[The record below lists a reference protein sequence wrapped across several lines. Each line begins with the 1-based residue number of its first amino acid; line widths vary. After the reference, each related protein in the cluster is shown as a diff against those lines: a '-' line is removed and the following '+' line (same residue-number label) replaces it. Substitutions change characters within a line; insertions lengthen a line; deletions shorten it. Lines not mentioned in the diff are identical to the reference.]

1 MNIIRGKQPKAQ
13 KVVVYGPEGVGKT
26 TFVSHFPQP
35 LYIDTEGSTDNLD
48 VARVKPLSW
57 TELMSVVDQLT
68 INPDEFS
75 TLIIDT
81 ADWAEKM
88 CVEHILATNHWHGIE
103 DPGYGKG
110 YTYVQEEFC
119 RLLDKLTQLRDRQG
133 VNVVLTAHAMLQK
146 FEQPDE
152 MNPYDRWSLK
162 LSKKAAPVVKE
173 WADLMLFANYKTFVV
188 TDKSGTKSKAT
199 GGTKRMMYT
208 EHTAVWDAK
217 NRHGLK
223 PELPFDYAEIAHIIP
238 SRAIDK
244 APAPDTSLQDIA
256 ETPAITAV
264 HKAPAAA
271 PTPAPAPTAPKPAA
285 DPVAAQTPKQA
296 PADVPP
302 ALAVLME
309 PKNVSPFEIQAVV
322 AQKGYYP
329 AATPISK
336 YDPQFVQGCLI
347 GAWPQVEEMI
357 LANREKAPF

>member
-1 MNIIRGKQPKAQ
+1 MNIIRGKQQHAQ
-13 KVVVYGPEGVGKT
+13 KVVIYGPEGVGKS
-26 TFVSHFPQP
+26 TFAAHFPDAIF
-35 LYIDTEGSTDNLD
+35 IDTEGSTDNLD

-57 TELMSVVDQLT
+57 TELIQAVDHFIAHPDQLG
-68 INPDEFS
+68 

-81 ADWAEKM
+81 ADWAERL
-88 CVEHILATNHWHGIE
+88 CIDHILAVNHWKGIE

-110 YTYVQEEFC
+110 YVYVSEEFGKM
-119 RLLDKLTQLRDRQG
+119 LDKLEQLKSNG

-152 MNPYDRWSLK
+152 MNPYDRWTLK
-162 LSKKAAPVVKE
+162 LSKKAAPMVKE
-173 WADLMLFANYKTFVV
+173 WSDLMIFANYKTFVV

-208 EHTAVWDAK
+208 EHTATYDAK

-223 PELPFDYAEIAHIIP
+223 AELPFDFAEIAHIFP
-238 SRAIDK
+238 ARSVN
-244 APAPDTSLQDIA
+244 APAPDTSLQEIA
-256 ETPAITAV
+256 QTPSV
-264 HKAPAAA
+264 AA
-271 PTPAPAPTAPKPAA
+271 PVAPVAAPAPTPSNITPMPVAA
-285 DPVAAQTPKQA
+285 PVAAQTPKQA
-296 PADVPP
+296 PTNVPP
-302 ALAVLME
+302 ALAALME
-309 PKNVSPFEIQAVV
+309 PKNVSAFEIQAVV

-347 GAWPQVEEMI
+347 GAWPQVEAMI

>member
-13 KVVVYGPEGVGKT
+13 KVVVYGPEGVGKS
-26 TFVSHFPQP
+26 TFVSHFPGA
-35 LYIDTEGSTDNLD
+35 LFIDTEGSTDNLD
-48 VARVKPLSW
+48 VDRVKPLSW
-57 TELMSVVDQLT
+57 TELIGVVDQLT
-68 INPDEFS
+68 ANPDGFS

-173 WADLMLFANYKTFVV
+173 WSDLMLFANYKTFVV

-223 PELPFDYAEIAHIIP
+223 AELPFDFKEIAHIIP
-238 SRAIDK
+238 DLVSAK
-244 APAPDTSLQDIA
+244 PAPDTSLQEIA
-256 ETPAITAV
+256 QTPAVAV
-264 HKAPAAA
+264 PVAPVAVPMPAPSKVTPAPAAA
-271 PTPAPAPTAPKPAA
+271 T
-285 DPVAAQTPKQA
+285 VAAQTPKQTA
-296 PADVPP
+296 SDVPP
-302 ALAVLME
+302 ALAALME
-309 PKNVSPFEIQAVV
+309 QKNVSAFEIQAVV

-336 YDPQFVQGCLI
+336 YDPQFIQGCLI
-347 GAWPQVEEMI
+347 GAWPQVEALI
-357 LANREKAPF
+357 LSNREKAPF